1 MGEPSTPFDAFA
13 VERAIQAAAPAVL
26 FASPRLVR
34 RIIRADRD
42 LSLAMARTPHREI
55 AVLESRR
62 LAEVADDVLAL
73 PADLASR
80 VAVVARP
87 TADRGDAAGGA
98 ETLRE
103 YWRLVF
109 HALLDLETPAAM
121 ARATASLTAPWASI
135 SAASTPSSSVLASFE

>member
-42 LSLAMARTPHREI
+42 LSLALARTPHREI
-55 AVLESRR
+55 AVLDSRR
-62 LAEVADDVLAL
+62 LADVADDVFAL
-73 PADLASR
+73 PADLADR

-87 TADRGDAAGGA
+87 AADRGDAAGEA

-109 HALLDLETPAAM
+109 HALLDLETPAAV
-121 ARATASLTAPWASI
+121 ARAGDAMA
-135 SAASTPSSSVLASFE
+135 